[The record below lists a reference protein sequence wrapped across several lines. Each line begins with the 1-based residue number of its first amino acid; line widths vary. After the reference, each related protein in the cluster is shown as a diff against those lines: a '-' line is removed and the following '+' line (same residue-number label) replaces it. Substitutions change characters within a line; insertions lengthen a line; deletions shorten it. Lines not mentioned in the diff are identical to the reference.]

1 MKSDA
6 WLTYIDCF
14 MNEYYN
20 ELPNHKTYKE
30 CYEAI
35 EARHIEI
42 FDRPRFRDYTVFR
55 SMLSRWLKT
64 NR

>member
-6 WLTYIDCF
+6 WLTYLDEF
-14 MNEYYN
+14 MNEYYK
-20 ELPNHKTYKE
+20 ELPKHKTYRE
-30 CYEAI
+30 SYEEI
-35 EARHIEI
+35 EKRHKAV

>member
-6 WLTYIDCF
+6 WLTYLDEF
-14 MNEYYN
+14 MNEYYK
-20 ELPNHKTYKE
+20 ELPKHKTYRE
-30 CYEAI
+30 AYEEI
-35 EARHIEI
+35 EKRHKAI
-42 FDRPRFRDYTVFR
+42 FDRPRVRDYTVFR